1 MYKIKW
7 LTMFFAGNRLVI
19 AFSCLLAA
27 CGLLLTACGE
37 EQIKSKVMLYQAD
50 KEDKKEE
57 SYETTTVKRDT
68 YEEKISTTGELY
80 YQDEKAVSITDSR
93 AYVDKILVK
102 NDQRVN
108 KGDAL
113 AIYHVKYS
121 DTTMQK
127 KKLEVEQ
134 ARSEYNISLKSKR
147 NEVLEKKRSIKN
159 LTNKSEKKIA
169 QIQLQRLQ
177 REYKSIIKSAKNI
190 EKQEKEY
197 NELMQKRT
205 KATLRSKYSGT
216 VGEVKS
222 VGELAGDSA
231 TGETLMVIRNEKNFL
246 IKAEDGDG
254 MRYNMTVDV
263 GLGSTSDD
271 IKYHVKGKVISTN
284 NLLDEDFEMPMSD
297 RAMEEATSQLIQIAK
312 TDREKYNF
320 EKYNIFI
327 KGVSMKIEDALIVD
341 ASAVNEEPYNED
353 TKLFVYVV
361 ENDKLH
367 KRYIVSNYRQ
377 EKYYLVNQGLQEGQ
391 TLAILSN

>member
-1 MYKIKW
+1 MYKIRW
-7 LTMFFAGNRLVI
+7 LAVFFACV
-19 AFSCLLAA
+19 
-27 CGLLLTACGE
+27 LLLTACGE
-37 EQIKSKVMLYQAD
+37 EQIKSEVMLYQAD
-50 KEDKKEE
+50 KEEKKDE

-80 YQDEKAVSITDSR
+80 YQDEKDVSIEDSH
-93 AYVDKILVK
+93 AYIDKILVK
-102 NDQRVN
+102 NDQKVK

-113 AIYHVKYS
+113 ATYHVKYS
-121 DTTMQK
+121 DTTMEK

-134 ARSEYNISLKSKR
+134 ARSEYDISLKSKR
-147 NEVLEKKRSIKN
+147 NEILEKKRSIKN
-159 LTNKSEKKIA
+159 LTNESEKKIA

-177 REYKSIIKSAKNI
+177 REYKSIVKSAKKI
-190 EKQEKEY
+190 EKQEKNY
-197 NELMQKRT
+197 RELLQKRT

-216 VGEVKS
+216 VGKVLS
-222 VGELAGDSA
+222 LGEIGGDSV
-231 TGETLMVIRNEKNFL
+231 TGTTLMVIRNEKNFL
-246 IKAEDGDG
+246 VKAEDGEG

-263 GLGSTSDD
+263 GLGRTSDD

-284 NLLDEDFEMPMSD
+284 NLLDADIEMPMSD
-297 RAMEEATSQLIQIAK
+297 RAMEETSSQMIQIEKA
-312 TDREKYNF
+312 DREKYNF

-327 KGVSMKIEDALIVD
+327 KGVSMKVEDALIVD

-377 EKYYLVNQGLQEGQ
+377 ETYYLVNQGLEEGQ
-391 TLAILSN
+391 TLAVLSN

>member
-1 MYKIKW
+1 MYKIKR
-7 LTMFFAGNRLVI
+7 LTMLFADNRLVI
-19 AFSCLLAA
+19 ACSCLVIV
-27 CGLLLTACGE
+27 CSLLLTSCGE
-37 EQIKSKVMLYQAD
+37 EQVKSEVMLYQAE
-50 KEDKKEE
+50 KADKKKE

-68 YEEKISTTGELY
+68 YEERISTTGELF
-80 YQDEKAVSITDSR
+80 YQDEKAVSIEDSR

-102 NDQRVN
+102 NDQRVK

-134 ARSEYNISLKSKR
+134 ARSEYDIRLKSKR

-159 LTNKSEKKIA
+159 LTNASEKKIA

-177 REYKSIIKSAKNI
+177 REYNSIVKSAKKI

-205 KATLRSKYSGT
+205 KATLRSKYSGM

-231 TGETLMVIRNEKNFL
+231 TGETLMVIRDEKNFL
-246 IKAEDGDG
+246 VKAEDGYG

-271 IKYHVKGKVISTN
+271 IKYHVKGKVVSTN
-284 NLLDEDFEMPMSD
+284 NLLDAVSDMDMSE
-297 RAMEEATSQLIQIAK
+297 RAMEEASSQMIQIAK

-341 ASAVNEEPYNED
+341 ASAVNEEPDNEE

-377 EKYYLVNQGLQEGQ
+377 ETYYLVNQGLEEGQ